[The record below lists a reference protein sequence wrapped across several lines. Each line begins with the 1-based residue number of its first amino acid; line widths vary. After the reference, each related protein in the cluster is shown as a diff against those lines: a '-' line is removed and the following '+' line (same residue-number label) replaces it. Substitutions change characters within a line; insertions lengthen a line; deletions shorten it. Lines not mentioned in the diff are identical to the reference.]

1 MFTVF
6 TLKNSVRVTG
16 LVLAIVLTFPR
27 SHTVRE
33 AKLCISQLEH
43 RPPDPLGLVGDS
55 AI

>member
-6 TLKNSVRVTG
+6 TLKNSVCVTG

-33 AKLCISQLEH
+33 ALVNWNTG
-43 RPPDPLGLVGDS
+43 PLIPS
-55 AI
+55 A